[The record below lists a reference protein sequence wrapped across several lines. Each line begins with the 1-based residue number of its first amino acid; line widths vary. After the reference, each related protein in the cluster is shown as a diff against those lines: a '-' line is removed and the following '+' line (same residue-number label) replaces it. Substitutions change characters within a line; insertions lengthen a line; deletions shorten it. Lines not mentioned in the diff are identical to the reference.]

1 MVISAVS
8 TTGRL
13 ATRARGGRN
22 PGRIVPAISRARF
35 PHIVDA
41 RAVRGVQHDPRHA
54 AGEGLPGDS
63 GNSLSVGPSIRKRQK
78 DFDEIGHGKP
88 SSLD

>member
-13 ATRARGGRN
+13 ATRGRGGRN

-41 RAVRGVQHDPRHA
+41 RAGRGVQL
-54 AGEGLPGDS
+54 GES
-63 GNSLSVGPSIRKRQK
+63 QRSAEVPSRRFLV
-78 DFDEIGHGKP
+78 D
-88 SSLD
+88 